1 MRDAPLHRAEIV
13 EAALRLLDD
22 EGPAA
27 LTMRRLG
34 RELGVEGMALYRHFP
49 NKDAL
54 VDAVAAHLLDLV
66 ELPDPE
72 TVPWRRGVH
81 EVADSYRRVGLAHP
95 TAFRLLATRR
105 VFDARLFDI
114 GQCLLRLFE
123 RGGITGEA
131 GVRTYHAQMALV
143 HGATMIELT
152 LRDGSSEPAVPAP
165 AAETHP
171 LVVAHLDELM
181 ACLGGENLDELIDQ
195 VIDGAHNGTRRTTRR
210 KERAR

>member
-1 MRDAPLHRAEIV
+1 MRDAPLHRTEIV

-22 EGPAA
+22 EGLAA

-34 RELGVEGMALYRHFP
+34 GELGVEGMALYRHFP

-72 TVPWRRGVH
+72 AVPWRRGVH
-81 EVADSYRRVGLAHP
+81 AVADSYRQVGLAHP

-105 VFDARLFDI
+105 TFDARLFDI
-114 GQCLLRLFE
+114 GQCLLRLLE
-123 RGGITGEA
+123 RGGIAGAA
-131 GVRTYHAQMALV
+131 GVRTYHALMALV

-152 LRDGSSEPAVPAP
+152 LHDSPAEPEPAVPTAD
-165 AAETHP
+165 THP
-171 LVVAHLDELM
+171 LVVAHLGELM
-181 ACLGGENLDELIDQ
+181 ACLGGENLDELLDQ
-195 VIDGAHNGTRRTTRR
+195 VVDGGLAGRTRTM
-210 KERAR
+210 EHD